1 MTLSSSG
8 RTVLVIGAT
17 GNQGGGVVEHLLASD
32 HWQVRGMTRDPESSK
47 TRELAGR
54 GVEMVRGDMD
64 DESSVRAAMDGVYG
78 VFSVQGQAPAGDPMY
93 EARQGMA
100 MVDLAVAEGVEHL
113 VYSSS
118 CGAKEPDRG
127 VSYWDAK
134 RAVAKHLMGIDGMDW
149 TITRPVSFMEN
160 YVGDAGALERG
171 VITGMLTPDKT
182 LQVISGHDI
191 GRWAVAAFER
201 RGEFAGRAIDIAAE
215 TITMD
220 GIAAIL
226 GGVVGHEIVYRQLS
240 PAGTAGAEESAIA
253 MTRWYQEHGY
263 DEDIEALD
271 ARWGVPMLGFEEW
284 LRTVWQR
291 RSVDRPV

>member
-1 MTLSSSG
+1 
-8 RTVLVIGAT
+8 
-17 GNQGGGVVEHLLASD
+17 
-32 HWQVRGMTRDPESSK
+32 
-47 TRELAGR
+47 
-54 GVEMVRGDMD
+54 
-64 DESSVRAAMDGVYG
+64 
-78 VFSVQGQAPAGDPMY
+78 MY
-93 EARQGMA
+93 EARQGRA
-100 MVDLAVAEGVEHL
+100 VVDLAVSAGVEHL

-134 RAVAKHLMGIDGMDW
+134 RAVADHLMGVDGMDW

-160 YVGDAGALERG
+160 YVGDAALDRG
-171 VITGMLTPDKT
+171 VITGMLTSDKT

-191 GRWAVAAFER
+191 GRWVATAFER
-201 RGEFAGRAIDIAAE
+201 RNDFAGQAVDIAAE

-220 GIAAIL
+220 EIAAAL
-226 GGVVGHEIVYRQLS
+226 GTVMGHEIVYRQQS
-240 PAGTAGAEESAIA
+240 PAASAGAEQSAIA

-263 DEDIEALD
+263 DEDIEALH

-291 RSVDRPV
+291 RSVERPV

>member
-1 MTLSSSG
+1 MTANDG
-8 RTVLVIGAT
+8 RRTVLVIGAT

-32 HWQVRGMTRDPESSK
+32 RWRVRGMTRDTGSSK
-47 TRELAGR
+47 ARVLSER

-64 DESSVRAAMDGVYG
+64 DATLVRAAMDGVYG

-93 EARQGMA
+93 EARQGRTV
-100 MVDLAVAEGVEHL
+100 VDLAASADVEHL

-134 RAVAKHLMGIDGMDW
+134 RAVAEHLMGTDGMDW

-160 YVGDAGALERG
+160 YVGDAAALERG

-191 GRWAVAAFER
+191 GRWVVAAFDR

-220 GIAAIL
+220 GIAAAL
-226 GGVVGHEIVYRQLS
+226 GRAVGREIAYRQLS
-240 PAGTAGAEESAIA
+240 PAASAGAEESAIA

-263 DEDIEALD
+263 DEDIDALD

-291 RSVDRPV
+291 RSVDRPA

>member
-1 MTLSSSG
+1 MTFDDG
-8 RTVLVIGAT
+8 RRTVLVIGAT
-17 GNQGGGVVEHLLASD
+17 GNQGGGVVEHLLGSD
-32 HWQVRGMTRDPESSK
+32 HWQVRGMTRDPESSPS
-47 TRELAGR
+47 RRLAER

-64 DESSVRAAMDGVYG
+64 DAASVRAAMDGVYG

-93 EARQGMA
+93 EARQGRA
-100 MVDLAVAEGVEHL
+100 VVDTAVSAGVEHL

-134 RAVAKHLMGIDGMDW
+134 RAVAEYLTGFDGMDW

-160 YVGDAGALERG
+160 YIGDAAALDRG

-191 GRWAVAAFER
+191 GRWVVAAFER
-201 RGEFAGRAIDIAAE
+201 RNEFAGQAIDIAAE

-220 GIAAIL
+220 GIAAAL

-240 PAGTAGAEESAIA
+240 PTVSASAEESAIA
-253 MTRWYQEHGY
+253 MTRWYQQYGY
-263 DEDIEALD
+263 DENIEALD

-284 LRTVWQR
+284 LRTVWWR
-291 RSVDRPV
+291 RSVERPV